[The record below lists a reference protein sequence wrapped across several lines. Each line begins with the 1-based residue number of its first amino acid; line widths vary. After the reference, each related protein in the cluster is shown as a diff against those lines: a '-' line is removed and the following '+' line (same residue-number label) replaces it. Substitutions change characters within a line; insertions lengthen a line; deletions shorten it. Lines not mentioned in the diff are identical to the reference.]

1 MQNIDPMNIKTIYNI
16 GINELLPF
24 VGPEVG
30 PFPSYTVY
38 IYSGHPS
45 KVDRTNKEIIEFK
58 ILSKFI
64 S

>member
-1 MQNIDPMNIKTIYNI
+1 MQNMDPMNIKTIYNI
-16 GINELLPF
+16 GTNELLPN

-30 PFPSYTVY
+30 PFPSYTEY